1 MESSLDSISII
12 NAENNTINKENL
24 DNMINIKG
32 EEDFNFDKSL
42 ELSKIEVKDE
52 INKQKNKNEEDNN
65 IDDNNLSE
73 YSFIKENDVTNNNK
87 KIIKKGKSKTKITK
101 EELNNIPLP
110 IFSCIYCCDENVS
123 FNHLSKEIIS
133 NKYLFQT
140 SIYDMKTLDNLIS
153 GKRSLKIY
161 DNKLYNIVIN
171 NFENLKDYFVMK
183 KINKFFKSKKFGVK
197 CECTESNINKKFRTK
212 LEEKVN
218 KKKKDFYFKEIK
230 GMYKISKHSLNNK
243 GLFNSNSIMNNYSTF
258 AGLINA
264 GPELIQN
271 LAEKKNNSLNSSH
284 VSNLN
289 MPGDSKSW
297 KKNEIGLIGKD
308 NNNNRHYVE
317 NIVEKIDKNV
327 ESDIFDFLGE
337 NYLKRKINKK
347 DIEWEDTYYDINKP
361 IIDDD
366 ISELTTEKEKNV
378 LSYNDKIKNRSNTSI
393 KFDNPQ
399 NVNIS
404 NSKHISINSENKSTI
419 KISLFN
425 ISKSLASTNT
435 SSNIIQKNN
444 KSLSIFLNKNTEEN
458 SIASP
463 RYNNI
468 IIKNI
473 KKPKKEINLSPS
485 FSKKRILTDL
495 DTKTYKKIFSNG
507 NSYIDLKNFHKKI
520 LFNHTVNIN
529 KELNNNQIGLELK
542 QSKINKNENEK
553 NLLLHSLNKIKN
565 KNNKNIDNK
574 DNLYN
579 KSYRKYKLILNN
591 KSKDETNN
599 KIFLSRMIK
608 RFKSTKN
615 SNKKIQNLNPVF
627 KLNKYIE
634 KPYIKS
640 PLNNNIKYSLVFPN
654 NKEKKK
660 LNVLNLSKK
669 YLNINNL
676 ENEYINN
683 FKSSNLSKKENNFL
697 RKKYIT
703 ENNNNNYNGNFKK
716 HRIFNYPKKEVRII
730 S

>member
-1 MESSLDSISII
+1 MESSLESISLI
-12 NAENNTINKENL
+12 NDENNTMNKEN
-24 DNMINIKG
+24 MEKIKG

-42 ELSKIEVKDE
+42 EISKIEIRDGN
-52 INKQKNKNEEDNN
+52 IKQKNKNEEDNN
-65 IDDNNLSE
+65 IDDNNNSSE
-73 YSFIKENDVTNNNK
+73 YSFIKENELANNDKN
-87 KIIKKGKSKTKITK
+87 IIKKEKNKNKITK
-101 EELNNIPLP
+101 EELNYIPLP
-110 IFSCIYCCDENVS
+110 IFSCIYCCDEKVS

-140 SIYDMKTLDNLIS
+140 SIYDIKTLDNLIS
-153 GKRSLKIY
+153 GKRELKIY

-171 NFENLKDYFVMK
+171 NFENLKDFFVMK
-183 KINKFFKSKKFGVK
+183 KINKFFKSKIFKTK
-197 CECTESNINKKFRTK
+197 CECDEINIKKKFRIK

-289 MPGDSKSW
+289 MQGNSKSW

-347 DIEWEDTYYDINKP
+347 DIEWEETYYDIYKP

-366 ISELTTEKEKNV
+366 IFDLISEKEKNT
-378 LSYNDKIKNRSNTSI
+378 LSYKDKKKNRSNTNI
-393 KFDNPQ
+393 ILDNNQ
-399 NVNIS
+399 NINIS
-404 NSKHISINSENKSTI
+404 NSKHISINSENKSNI

-425 ISKSLASTNT
+425 ISKSLGSTNT

-444 KSLSIFLNKNTEEN
+444 NKENKSLSLFLNKNTEDN
-458 SIASP
+458 SMISP
-463 RYNNI
+463 RNNNM

-473 KKPKKEINLSPS
+473 KNSKKDNNLSPS
-485 FSKKRILTDL
+485 ISKKRIISDF
-495 DTKTYKKIFSNG
+495 DTKTYKKIFGNG
-507 NSYIDLKNFHKKI
+507 NSFIDLKNFHKKI
-520 LFNHTVNIN
+520 LFNHTVNIS
-529 KELNNNQIGLELK
+529 KEFKKNHIDIDLK
-542 QSKINKNENEK
+542 QSKINQNENTK
-553 NLLLHSLNKIKN
+553 NLLLYSINKSKN
-565 KNNKNIDNK
+565 KNKGNENEQE
-574 DNLYN
+574 N
-579 KSYRKYKLILNN
+579 KSFKKYKLVLNN
-591 KSKDETNN
+591 KSKDGINN
-599 KIFLSRMIK
+599 KIFIDKMIK

-615 SNKKIQNLNPVF
+615 SNKKISNLNPIF
-627 KLNKYIE
+627 KLNKNLNN
-634 KPYIKS
+634 PLIKS
-640 PLNNNIKYSLVFPN
+640 PINNKYSLIFPK
-654 NKEKKK
+654 NKEKPK
-660 LNVLNLSKK
+660 LNALNLSKK
-669 YLNINNL
+669 CANINNL
-676 ENEYINN
+676 ENEYLNN
-683 FKSSNLSKKENNFL
+683 FVPPNFSKKENNFL
-697 RKKYIT
+697 GRKYIT
-703 ENNNNNYNGNFKK
+703 ENNNNNYNANFNRI
-716 HRIFNYPKKEVRII
+716 RIFNYPKNELKII